1 MKRETKALKDHV
13 IKCAEM
19 DMSQREIADLLRV
32 APSTIHTI
40 TKQLG
45 IKLKRKKREHEPNS
59 NYYKQI
65 RAGELDYVE
74 RTQDI
79 DASKSCAET
88 SGAERAARASE
99 VSYSRSAQ
107 GRLKAKLAGVTSAYV
122 RAEIKLGH
130 KMLEFEK
137 LQHKLGKREPLPSSE
152 TKPSAMHKGAIE
164 IAKRRKENAIEQG
177 KRLLLMLADDQIIT
191 IAEAAEML
199 GDSTPRTADYL
210 AKLVEA
216 GHVYQVRD
224 FVFIKRYT
232 SKQWRWVFSKQP
244 ITPKYNFEDE
254 KGQTND

>member
-13 IKCAEM
+13 VKCAKM

-40 TKQLG
+40 TNQLG

-59 NYYKQI
+59 NYYKQA
-65 RAGELDYVE
+65 RAGQCDHVE
-74 RTQDI
+74 RAKDI
-79 DASKSCAET
+79 NEVQSEAAVG
-88 SGAERAARASE
+88 GAERAARASE
-99 VSYSRSAQ
+99 VSYSRSAE

-164 IAKRRKENAIEQG
+164 IAELRKKNAIEQG
-177 KRLLLMLADDQIIT
+177 QRLLLMLADDQIIT
-191 IAEAAEML
+191 IAEAAELL

-216 GHVYQVRD
+216 GHMHQVRD

-244 ITPKYNFEDE
+244 ITPKYNFEDD
-254 KGQTND
+254 Q

>member
-1 MKRETKALKDHV
+1 MKSETKALKDHV
-13 IKCAEM
+13 IKCAKM

-40 TKQLG
+40 TSQLG

-65 RAGELDYVE
+65 KSGECDHVK
-74 RTQDI
+74 RSKNI
-79 DASKSCAET
+79 DAAKSDAKT

-99 VSYSRSAQ
+99 VSYSRSAE
-107 GRLKAKLAGVTSAYV
+107 GRLKAKLEGVTSAYV

-164 IAKRRKENAIEQG
+164 IAEKRKENAIEQG

>member
-1 MKRETKALKDHV
+1 MKRETQTLKDHV

-32 APSTIHTI
+32 APSTIHDI
-40 TKQLG
+40 TNKLG

-59 NYYKQI
+59 NYYKQA

-74 RTQDI
+74 RAEDI
-79 DASKSCAET
+79 DAPEL
-88 SGAERAARASE
+88 GAEATRAELAAREAA
-99 VSYSRSAQ
+99 VSVSRSPE
-107 GRLKAKLAGVTSAYV
+107 GRLKAKLEGVTSAYA

-137 LQHKLGKREPLPSSE
+137 LQHKLGKRDPLPSNQ
-152 TKPSAMHKGAIE
+152 TKPSSMHKGAIE
-164 IAKRRKENAIEQG
+164 IAELRKKNAIEQG
-177 KRLLLMLADDQIIT
+177 QRLLPMLADDQIIT

-199 GDSTPRTADYL
+199 GDTTPRTADYL

-216 GHVYQVRD
+216 GHMYQVRD
-224 FVFIKRYT
+224 FVFIPRYT

-244 ITPKYNFEDE
+244 ITPEYNFEDE
-254 KGQTND
+254 KGKTND

>member
-1 MKRETKALKDHV
+1 MQSSQSLKNHV

-40 TKQLG
+40 TNQLG

-59 NYYKQI
+59 NYYKQV

-99 VSYSRSAQ
+99 VSYSRSAE

-164 IAKRRKENAIEQG
+164 IAEKRKENAIEQG

>member
-1 MKRETKALKDHV
+1 
-13 IKCAEM
+13 M

-40 TKQLG
+40 TNQLG

-65 RAGELDYVE
+65 RASERNHAE
-74 RTQDI
+74 RTEDI
-79 DASKSCAET
+79 NASKSCAET
-88 SGAERAARASE
+88 SGTERATRASE
-99 VSYSRSAQ
+99 VSYSRSAE

-164 IAKRRKENAIEQG
+164 IAEKRKENAIEQG

>member
-1 MKRETKALKDHV
+1 MKPETKALKDHV
-13 IKCAEM
+13 VKCAEM

-32 APSTIHTI
+32 APSTIHDI
-40 TKQLG
+40 TNKLG

-65 RAGELDYVE
+65 RASERNHAE
-74 RTQDI
+74 RTEDI
-79 DASKSCAET
+79 NEVQSEAT
-88 SGAERAARASE
+88 LGGTERPAREAA
-99 VSYSRSAQ
+99 VSVSRSAE
-107 GRLKAKLAGVTSAYV
+107 GRLKAKLVGVTSKHQRY
-122 RAEIKLGH
+122 EITYGH
-130 KMLEFEK
+130 CLLEYEK

-164 IAKRRKENAIEQG
+164 IAERRKENAIEQG

-244 ITPKYNFEDE
+244 ITPKYNFED
-254 KGQTND
+254 D